1 MLKPLNDR
9 VVLEVQEEAEKTV
22 SGFVLASA
30 SQEKP
35 QTAKV
40 VAVGPGKLSH
50 GNRIAPSVAV
60 GDRVVFEKFAGSE
73 VKDGDQTYLV
83 VREQDILA
91 IID

>member
-9 VVLEVQEEAEKTV
+9 VVLNVLEETEKTV
-22 SGFVLASA
+22 SGFVLTSS
-30 SQEKP
+30 SQEKS
-35 QTAKV
+35 QVAEV

-50 GNRIAPSVAV
+50 GHRIDPSVTV

-91 IID
+91 IIN

>member
-9 VVLEVQEEAEKTV
+9 VVLKVVEEAEKTV
-22 SGFVLASA
+22 GGFVLASA

-35 QTAKV
+35 QVAEV
-40 VAVGPGKLSH
+40 VAVGPGKFSH
-50 GNRIAPSVAV
+50 GNRIEPAVAV

-73 VKDGDQTYLV
+73 VKDGDETYLI
-83 VREQDILA
+83 VREKEILA